1 MKVGLT
7 AHERWDPPFGIAD
20 LKATGYIRAGEYCHS
35 KGQSLT
41 ALWRVS
47 SASPAGSPKAKAL
60 AGLICL
66 GVEGRLHSG
75 RLLRSLFRRG
85 RTAAKS
91 YDQNYKGWRETPHLL
106 RPYRLIL
113 MPAGGL
119 DMRLI

>member
-1 MKVGLT
+1 MCGT
-7 AHERWDPPFGIAD
+7 W
-20 LKATGYIRAGEYCHS
+20 
-35 KGQSLT
+35 
-41 ALWRVS
+41 
-47 SASPAGSPKAKAL
+47 PKAIAL

-85 RTAAKS
+85 GTAAKS

-106 RPYRLIL
+106 RPSYQYMSRSNSLAL
-113 MPAGGL
+113 NLDALGGV